1 MNRLTSI
8 AVLLLVAAPPA
19 SAFQHSDNATSW
31 KTTEAAGN
39 KAAQEAHFDEAERL
53 LTTNLAVAENI
64 AKTVGPE
71 DDRLPATLFDLAQ
84 RSIMPKEGT
93 RKRSP
98 FTSAR

>member
-1 MNRLTSI
+1 MSRSTSVQLPPTKAKSSLSKFNNHESINIDCSI
-8 AVLLLVAAPPA
+8 ASCAAPPA

-71 DDRLPATLFDLAQ
+71 DDRLPA
-84 RSIMPKEGT
+84 
-93 RKRSP
+93 
-98 FTSAR
+98 